1 MITSTNNP
9 LTKQVLKLQQKA
21 GERRKS
27 GLFVAEGRR
36 EVSLA
41 LKSGIIPAHILVCN
55 ELYTPD
61 ELYPVDLALHEG
73 VLTEVSSAVYQKMA
87 YRSDAEGI
95 ILVGHQANRGLSSL
109 TLPQNPLLL
118 VLEGLEKPGNLGAV
132 LRTADA
138 AGVDAV
144 IFANAKAD
152 MYNPNVIRAS
162 LGCLFTLQ
170 VTTGSTEEAI
180 RWFTEKKN
188 WPGGLTPKV
197 IAAALQT
204 DRMYFDTDMR
214 GPVVLAFGAEDEG
227 LSAPWR
233 KLAGQP
239 VRIPMMGSIDS
250 LNVAASVAILTY
262 EAVRQRYSL

>member
-21 GERRKS
+21 GEREKT

-41 LKSGIIPAHILVCN
+41 LKSGVIPAHILVCK
-55 ELYTPD
+55 ELYIPD
-61 ELYPVDLALHEG
+61 KQYPVDLALHEN
-73 VLTEVSSAVYQKMA
+73 VLTEVSAVVYDKMA
-87 YRSDAEGI
+87 YRGHAEGI
-95 ILVGHQANRGLSSL
+95 ILVGHQVRRTLSSL
-109 TLPQNPLLL
+109 MLKPPPLVL

-144 IFANAKAD
+144 ILANVKAD

-162 LGCLFTLQ
+162 LGCLFTMQ
-170 VTTGSTEEAI
+170 VTTSHTEEVI
-180 RWFTEKKN
+180 QWLTEGKS
-188 WPGGLTPKV
+188 WPEGKTPKV
-197 IAAALQT
+197 VAAALQT
-204 DRMYFDTDMR
+204 DCMYFDTDMR
-214 GPVVLAFGAEDEG
+214 GPVALVFGTEDQG
-227 LSAPWR
+227 LSASWR
-233 KLAGQP
+233 SMTGQA

-262 EAVRQRYSL
+262 EAVRQRHIS

>member
-41 LKSGIIPAHILVCN
+41 LKSGIIPAHILVCS

-61 ELYPVDLALHEG
+61 GLYPVDLALHEG

-95 ILVGHQANRGLSSL
+95 ILVGHQANRELSSL
-109 TLPQNPLLL
+109 TLPQNPLIL

-144 IFANAKAD
+144 ILADAKAD

-170 VTTGSTEEAI
+170 VIKSSTEEAI
-180 RWFTEKKN
+180 RWLTEEKN
-188 WPGGLTPKV
+188 WPGSQLPGIV
-197 IAAALQT
+197 AAALQT
-204 DRMYFDTDMR
+204 EQLYYDTDMR
-214 GPVVLAFGAEDEG
+214 GPVVMAFGTEDKG

-233 KLAGQP
+233 KLAGEP

-250 LNVAASVAILTY
+250 LNVAASVAILAY
-262 EAVRQRYSL
+262 EAVRQRHES

>member
-9 LTKQVLKLQQKA
+9 LTKKVRKLQQKA
-21 GERRKS
+21 GEREKT

-41 LKSGIIPAHILVCN
+41 LKSGVIPAHILVCN
-55 ELYTPD
+55 ELYTP
-61 ELYPVDLALHEG
+61 EQQYPVDLALHENL
-73 VLTEVSSAVYQKMA
+73 LTEVSAAVYDKMA
-87 YRSDAEGI
+87 YRGHAEGI
-95 ILVGHQANRGLSSL
+95 ILVGHQVRRALASL
-109 TLPQNPLLL
+109 MLKDPPLVL

-144 IFANAKAD
+144 ILANAKAD

-162 LGCLFTLQ
+162 LGCLFTMQ
-170 VTTGSTEEAI
+170 VTTSRTEEVI
-180 RWFTEKKN
+180 QWLNEEKN
-188 WPGGLTPKV
+188 WPEGETPKV
-197 IAAALQT
+197 VAAALQT

-214 GPVVLAFGAEDEG
+214 GPVVLVFGTEDQG
-227 LSAPWR
+227 LSASWR
-233 KLAGQP
+233 SLAGQP

-262 EAVRQRYSL
+262 EAIRQRHNL